1 MSGQLRDGSA
11 SGESPLSPTVP
22 LLDPLLDPLLEFPLD
37 PPELDVELLL
47 GVGSG
52 SSPTQATA
60 TAAAA
65 ETVAMTTN
73 RDPRPT
79 LIQGAYR

>member
-11 SGESPLSPTVP
+11 SGESPLSPTV
-22 LLDPLLDPLLEFPLD
+22 PLLDPLLEFPLD